1 MNFLTILILAAIG
14 AIIGWVT
21 NLLAVKL
28 LFRPF
33 DPIYISILNIK
44 IQGLIPKRRSEV
56 AVSIGKTIEND
67 LLSIEDIASKL
78 INSHSKEE
86 IFLVIKNKINKIISE
101 RLPGIIPSHFKGMI
115 KSYIED
121 IIDQEGE
128 KIIAEI
134 LEAIITKGTSTIEL
148 SQMIEEK
155 INEFPLDKLEAVV
168 LSIAKK
174 ELKHIEIL
182 GAVLGFIIGLL
193 QGILIIALF

>member
-1 MNFLTILILAAIG
+1 MNIVTILILASIG

-33 DPIYISILNIK
+33 EPINIPIINLK
-44 IQGLIPKRRSEV
+44 IQGLIPKRRNEV

-67 LLSIEDIASKL
+67 LLSIDDIVSKL
-78 INSHSKEE
+78 MNSHNKEE
-86 IFLVIKNKINKIISE
+86 LFIIIKSKINKIISE
-101 RLPGIIPSHFKGMI
+101 RLPGIIPTPFKGMI
-115 KSYIED
+115 QSYVED
-121 IIDQEGE
+121 IINKEGE
-128 KIIAEI
+128 KIITEI
-134 LEAIITKGTSTIEL
+134 MEAVINKGTSSIQL

-155 INEFPLDKLEAVV
+155 INEFPLDKLEEVV

-182 GAVLGFIIGLL
+182 GGVLGFIIGLL
-193 QGILIIALF
+193 QGLIVILL